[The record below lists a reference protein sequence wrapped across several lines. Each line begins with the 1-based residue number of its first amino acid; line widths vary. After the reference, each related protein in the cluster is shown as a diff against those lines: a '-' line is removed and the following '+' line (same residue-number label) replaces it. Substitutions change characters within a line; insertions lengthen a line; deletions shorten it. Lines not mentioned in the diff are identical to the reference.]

1 VKAVAFLL
9 LCSCAQVVAPAS
21 LPYVRID
28 RSLPGAVCS
37 REAAEALA
45 ARREMDRGEA
55 AKKLVECNGR
65 AVLAGK
71 LYEAANKRA
80 EANAWWGT
88 WGWVVA
94 LVTGTVAGAGGI
106 VIGWS
111 LAK

>member
-55 AKKLVECNGR
+55 AKKLAECNGR

-71 LYEAANKRA
+71 LYDAANKRA

-88 WGWVVA
+88 WGGMLALVA
-94 LVTGTVAGAGGI
+94 LVVGGSAGA